1 MVKVPKARPTG
12 LDLKR
17 THPRPNQAQT
27 SLETRKSKNY
37 SHIKIKRWTEFI
49 NSELSTVKE
58 KTTKV
63 KFSDNIVLLEAAARN
78 DITEGLSLTVFNLLS
93 QGCHFSVTKKT
104 VQSSV
109 TKKNGSNRSLKF

>member
-1 MVKVPKARPTG
+1 M
-12 LDLKR
+12 
-17 THPRPNQAQT
+17 
-27 SLETRKSKNY
+27 NY

-49 NSELSTVKE
+49 NSELSAVIE

-78 DITEGLSLTVFNLLS
+78 DITEGLSLTVCNLLS
-93 QGCHFSVTKKT
+93 PDCHFNVTRKT

-109 TKKNGSNRSLKF
+109 TESMFLEGRDLNLLRSSYLEEPRIKSIVLRT

>member
-1 MVKVPKARPTG
+1 M
-12 LDLKR
+12 
-17 THPRPNQAQT
+17 
-27 SLETRKSKNY
+27 
-37 SHIKIKRWTEFI
+37 
-49 NSELSTVKE
+49 KE

-109 TKKNGSNRSLKF
+109 T